1 MKRCVYI
8 GAISSAVSFSRRAG
22 SLSGPPA
29 FEGFILLKSFAIPI
43 CPKVMLGISGCVDR
57 IWGRVSRFS
66 DVNTEVNCLTRA
78 LALLVSVAAGMPV
91 GVCSVGMPWLSFL
104 RDFMYDQNGLVVE
117 SNCCMTPNKL
127 QESVLWHFYVL
138 LGP

>member
-8 GAISSAVSFSRRAG
+8 GAIPSAVSFSRRAG

-29 FEGFILLKSFAIPI
+29 FGGFRPILLKSFAIPI

-66 DVNTEVNCLTRA
+66 DVNTDVNCLTRA
-78 LALLVSVAAGMPV
+78 FALLVSVAAGMP
-91 GVCSVGMPWLSFL
+91 F
-104 RDFMYDQNGLVVE
+104 VV
-117 SNCCMTPNKL
+117 L
-127 QESVLWHFYVL
+127 QCPGCLFVEILCIVV
-138 LGP
+138 